1 MGTTRE
7 SQRETEL
14 APCQNSSGLA
24 NIPGIRVPVRTRR
37 VPLDKGMRQPSEWRL
52 ESAVTQR
59 EVRGGSDARSAA
71 ASAPVAASA
80 SDIADAVRDSVISAF
95 VLGWHMAE
103 LFHAKV
109 PRSSQHRQATLGKLV
124 GIGELDP
131 LAQARLLLAQVQA
144 DVRRTWWLDDSGH
157 PLPDPSPVQSL
168 LDAELRQ
175 PGQLQ
180 AAVAELHRQLLVALT
195 AADFRLGKAYGLGR
209 ALAETALLPDAK
221 NPQTFQTMFARYR
234 LANLLGWLADLKSVF
249 PPHAAE
255 AVRGSLQSWAA
266 WSEAPSLRPVLDD
279 LRPAPDAEVD
289 GQAPGP
295 APTSPRAVPAP
306 ATRRTISGTWFSR
319 HRSEPHPR
327 PVDWGSTADR
337 ESVTRALRRQGQLW
351 RAILSGEKDGL
362 DLLSADDYMWAAD
375 QLLGHLRR
383 LTLGFLRRFWITTTA
398 VALILVAAIVTV
410 LAVRAVSTTV
420 AAALTAAG
428 AIGLTWKGAA
438 SGLGRVLGQ
447 AQRPLW
453 DSELDVAVANALTRM
468 PRERRASDRPPAA
481 EGALKRPDGAAAN
494 AGDAEE
500 LVQE

>member
-1 MGTTRE
+1 
-7 SQRETEL
+7 
-14 APCQNSSGLA
+14 
-24 NIPGIRVPVRTRR
+24 
-37 VPLDKGMRQPSEWRL
+37 L
-52 ESAVTQR
+52 ENAVTER
-59 EVRGGSDARSAA
+59 EDRGGSDARSARA
-71 ASAPVAASA
+71 NAQAAASA

-144 DVRRTWWLDDSGH
+144 DVRRTVWLDDSGH
-157 PLPDPSPVQSL
+157 PPPDLSPVHSL
-168 LDAELRQ
+168 LEAEVRQ

-180 AAVAELHRQLLVALT
+180 VAVADLHQQLLVALT

-221 NPQTFQTMFARYR
+221 NPQTFQRQFARYR
-234 LANLLGWLADLKSVF
+234 LVNLLSWLADLKSVF

-255 AVRGSLQSWAA
+255 AVRGSLQAWAA
-266 WSEAPSLRPVLDD
+266 WSEAPALRPVLDD
-279 LRPAPDAEVD
+279 LRRAPDAELD
-289 GQAPGP
+289 GQAPGL
-295 APTSPRAVPAP
+295 ARTSPRVAP
-306 ATRRTISGTWFSR
+306 PLAPRWTTPGAWFSR
-319 HRSEPHPR
+319 HSSEPQPR
-327 PVDWGSTADR
+327 PVDWGSAADR
-337 ESVTRALRRQGQLW
+337 ESVTRALHRQGQLW
-351 RAILSGEKDGL
+351 RAILSGEKDGV
-362 DLLSADDYMWAAD
+362 DLLTADDYVWAAD

-383 LTLGFLRRFWITTTA
+383 LILGFLRRFWITTTA
-398 VALILVAAIVTV
+398 VALILVAAIVMV

-420 AAALTAAG
+420 AAVLAAAG

-453 DSELDVAVANALTRM
+453 DSELDVAVANAVTRM
-468 PRERRASDRPPAA
+468 PRERRAAERPPGPEESS
-481 EGALKRPDGAAAN
+481 EGSNGAAAN
-494 AGDAEE
+494 AGDAAEP
-500 LVQE
+500 Q

>member
-1 MGTTRE
+1 
-7 SQRETEL
+7 
-14 APCQNSSGLA
+14 
-24 NIPGIRVPVRTRR
+24 
-37 VPLDKGMRQPSEWRL
+37 L

-59 EVRGGSDARSAA
+59 EARGGSDARSAA
-71 ASAPVAASA
+71 ANAQAAASA
-80 SDIADAVRDSVISAF
+80 SDIADAARDSVISAF
-95 VLGWHMAE
+95 ILGWHVAE

-157 PLPDPSPVQSL
+157 PLPDLSPVQSL
-168 LDAELRQ
+168 LEAEVRQ

-221 NPQTFQTMFARYR
+221 NPQTFQRMFARYR

-255 AVRGSLQSWAA
+255 AVRGSLQRWAA

-279 LRPAPDAEVD
+279 LRPASDAEVN

-295 APTSPRAVPAP
+295 APTSTRAAPAP
-306 ATRRTISGTWFSR
+306 ATRRTTPGAWFSR
-319 HRSEPHPR
+319 HPSEPHPR

-351 RAILSGEKDGL
+351 RAILSGEKDSL

-420 AAALTAAG
+420 AAVLTAAG

-468 PRERRASDRPPAA
+468 PRERRAADRPPAA
-481 EGALKRPDGAAAN
+481 EGAPEGPDGAAAN

-500 LVQE
+500 LLQE